1 MASSLPLLEV
11 IRLWMDYLSSAWIH
25 RLSGLRPYYD
35 QKIGV
40 SATEIIQPDYRR

>member
-25 RLSGLRPYYD
+25 RVSGLRSYYD
-35 QKIGV
+35 QEIGV
-40 SATEIIQPDYRR
+40 SAIEVIQLDYRR